1 MTGFNVVLIF
11 GSMSNIEDFPPKR
24 GRGRPPIA
32 DPMRQIA
39 IRLPAWML
47 DQLDAINEHER
58 YGQADRASLIREAV
72 AAWIA
77 DRRR

>member
-1 MTGFNVVLIF
+1 
-11 GSMSNIEDFPPKR
+11 MSNPAKQPKR
-24 GRGRPPIA
+24 GPGRPPVA

-47 DQLDAINEHER
+47 DEIDAINREER

-72 AAWIA
+72 AAWIGE
-77 DRRR
+77 RKQ